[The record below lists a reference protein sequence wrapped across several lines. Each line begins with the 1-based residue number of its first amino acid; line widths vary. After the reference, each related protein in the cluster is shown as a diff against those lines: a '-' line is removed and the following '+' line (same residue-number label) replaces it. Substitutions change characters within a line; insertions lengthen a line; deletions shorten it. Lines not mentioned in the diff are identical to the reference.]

1 MKKLFTLCV
10 GLLSVLPFWA
20 QSFEFQYE
28 GQSLNDDETIVIV
41 AEEDLFGDLS
51 CETNSMLDPS
61 NGLVL
66 KLLRNATAT
75 AAATLQI
82 THNSLTAESLQWCM
96 GGECTPLGN
105 QASLT
110 KRFTVSGSETVQF
123 DATNISG
130 EGYLL
135 ATLKVTIGLET
146 RQVNIVFVN
155 GDYDG
160 ISALSQKESGEKAV
174 YDLHGRKMQGK
185 PSSGMYII
193 TNGKRV
199 RKVAVK

>member
-20 QSFEFQYE
+20 QGFEFQFE
-28 GQSLNDDETIVIV
+28 GQSLNNDETVIIV

-51 CETNSMLDPS
+51 CETNNMMDPG
-61 NGLVL
+61 NGLIL
-66 KLLRNATAT
+66 KLLRSATANATAI
-75 AAATLQI
+75 LQI
-82 THNSLTAESLQWCM
+82 SHNSLNAGNMQWCM
-96 GGECTPLGN
+96 GDECTPMNN
-105 QASLT
+105 QTSLT
-110 KRFTVSGSETVQF
+110 KRFMVNGSETVQF

-135 ATLKVTIGLET
+135 ATLKVTIGLES

-160 ISALSQKESGEKAV
+160 IQTLSQKENGREAV
-174 YDLHGRKMQGK
+174 YDLHGRKVQGK

-193 TNGKRV
+193 TDGKRV
-199 RKVAVK
+199 RKVAIK

>member
-10 GLLSVLPFWA
+10 GLLSVLPILA
-20 QSFEFQYE
+20 QGFVFQFE
-28 GQSLNDDETIVIV
+28 GQNLNNDETVIIV

-51 CETNSMLDPS
+51 CETNSMMDPS

-66 KLLRNATAT
+66 KLLRSATANVT
-75 AAATLQI
+75 ATLQI
-82 THNSLTAESLQWCM
+82 SHNSLNAENIQWCM
-96 GGECTPLGN
+96 GDECTPLNN
-105 QASLT
+105 QTSLT
-110 KRFTVSGSETVQF
+110 KRFTVNGSETVQF

-130 EGYLL
+130 EGYLF
-135 ATLKVTIGLET
+135 ATLKATVGLES

-160 ISALSQKESGEKAV
+160 IPTLSPKENGKEAV
-174 YDLHGRKMQGK
+174 YDLHGRKVQGK
-185 PSSGMYII
+185 PTSGMYII
-193 TNGKRV
+193 ADGKRV

>member
-10 GLLSVLPFWA
+10 GLLSVLPILA
-20 QSFEFQYE
+20 QGFVFQFE
-28 GQSLNDDETIVIV
+28 GQSLNNDETVIIV

-51 CETNSMLDPS
+51 CETNSMMDPS
-61 NGLVL
+61 NGLIL
-66 KLLRNATAT
+66 KLLKSTTANVT
-75 AAATLQI
+75 ATLQI
-82 THNSLTAESLQWCM
+82 SHNSLNAENMQWCM
-96 GGECTPLGN
+96 GDECTPLNN
-105 QASLT
+105 QTSLT
-110 KRFTVSGSETVQF
+110 KRFTVNGSETVQF

-135 ATLKVTIGLET
+135 ATLKATVGLES

-160 ISALSQKESGEKAV
+160 IPTLSQKENDKETV
-174 YDLHGRKMQGK
+174 YDLHGRKVQGK
-185 PSSGMYII
+185 PSAGMYII
-193 TNGKRV
+193 ADRKRV

>member
-10 GLLSVLPFWA
+10 GLLSVLPILA
-20 QSFEFQYE
+20 QGFVFQFE
-28 GQSLNDDETIVIV
+28 GQNLNNDETVIIV

-51 CETNSMLDPS
+51 CETNSMMDPS

-66 KLLRNATAT
+66 KLLKSAIANAS
-75 AAATLQI
+75 ATLQI
-82 THNSLTAESLQWCM
+82 THNSLTAESMQWCM

-110 KRFTVSGSETVQF
+110 KRFTVAGSETVQF

-135 ATLKVTIGLET
+135 ATLKATVGLES

-160 ISALSQKESGEKAV
+160 IPTLSQKENGKEAV
-174 YDLHGRKMQGK
+174 YDLHGRKVQGK
-185 PSSGMYII
+185 PSAGMYII
-193 TNGKRV
+193 ADRKRV

>member
-10 GLLSVLPFWA
+10 GLLSVLPILA
-20 QSFEFQYE
+20 QGFVFQFE
-28 GQSLNDDETIVIV
+28 GQNLNNDETVIIV

-51 CETNSMLDPS
+51 CETNSMMDPS

-66 KLLRNATAT
+66 KLLRSATANVT
-75 AAATLQI
+75 ATLQI
-82 THNSLTAESLQWCM
+82 SHNSLNAENMQWCM
-96 GGECTPLGN
+96 GDECTPLNN
-105 QASLT
+105 QTSLT
-110 KRFTVSGSETVQF
+110 KRFTVNGSETVQF

-135 ATLKVTIGLET
+135 ATLKATVGLES

-160 ISALSQKESGEKAV
+160 IPTLSQKENDKETV
-174 YDLHGRKMQGK
+174 YDLHGRKVQGK
-185 PSSGMYII
+185 PSAGMYII
-193 TNGKRV
+193 ADRKRV